1 MSSLIPPMVSSSP
14 PPLDDDDNLDD
25 EDDDEFGD
33 FAAADQ
39 SYEQGVETLQFPRP
53 TPPREENGEQRL
65 CNGDSTSRDSRMV
78 GTLDWSL
85 QEPSDTGQHT
95 PTPVRRNSVGSPSSR
110 SSLERSSAHVSSDV
124 LTERERGSSQNTMTP
139 SEVPSFGDINVTRS
153 DDREHSKNKLMLA
166 ERLEIVS
173 DVNRLC
179 KDTLNSSLE
188 VGILDTS
195 DEHGCDIEPDFV
207 DSSEG
212 ISSHHPQTIVNK
224 EFTSSQESFDH
235 ENDFLGYQDFESI
248 PPINDIINS
257 KDGSPEYSVIVSE
270 VAEDISL
277 SKNVSCVEELEDLNE
292 FVNTEH
298 TGVLNSSEVG
308 ITTGRNVKASV
319 DTELQEDL
327 NDFRKLSSVN
337 SMNKSVNLNLES
349 PSKTKC
355 KLDME
360 MERKENQN
368 ESFDDF
374 GNFASVVPLNCLDVP
389 ERGDSEEDPY
399 ETEWGAFGSPKG
411 VEEGGFAEFASP
423 VSEEVFESRQWAA
436 VSAAQDPALGSGLEL
451 LEEDFDDFE
460 VAEFQ
465 SISPVQKEET
475 GVVSARLESMLLAV
489 FPAPQDAN
497 PCPADPEVLGRST
510 VWGRLRDLETS
521 HALSYHWVGSSAN
534 KLLLA
539 ALGVDARNIVSTAQ
553 FLSLWCAEPHA
564 VIFSRPLGCFVVIFQ
579 LFGARWNVSMPR
591 YAANLGLSPLEPVR
605 ASEGPPIAPTGQIVA
620 TKLEDPV
627 VPAAQFD
634 WNGSGLVNPLDSA
647 HSSLLHLDLS
657 NLTSSPAGAWNLTLA
672 LEKSASRSEE
682 GLRREGLSAEAVK
695 ILDTLPDLSFLRA
708 TLLMFPVRTDG

>member
-39 SYEQGVETLQFPRP
+39 SYEQVETLQSPRP
-53 TPPREENGEQRL
+53 TPPREVNGEQRL
-65 CNGDSTSRDSRMV
+65 CNGDSTSHDLRMV
-78 GTLDWSL
+78 GALDWSL

-95 PTPVRRNSVGSPSSR
+95 PTPVGRNSVGSPSSR

-124 LTERERGSSQNTMTP
+124 LTERERGSSQNNMTP
-139 SEVPSFGDINVTRS
+139 SEAPSFGDINVTRS
-153 DDREHSKNKLMLA
+153 DDREHSKNEPMLA
-166 ERLEIVS
+166 ERLEIVV

-179 KDTLNSSLE
+179 KDTLTSSLE
-188 VGILDTS
+188 VGILETS

-212 ISSHHPQTIVNK
+212 ISSHHPRTLVNK

-257 KDGSPEYSVIVSE
+257 KDGSPEYSLIVSE
-270 VAEDISL
+270 VVEDISL

-308 ITTGRNVKASV
+308 IATGRNVKASV

-327 NDFRKLSSVN
+327 STDLNDFRKLSSVN
-337 SMNKSVNLNLES
+337 SMDKSVNLNLES

-360 MERKENQN
+360 TEHKENQN

-411 VEEGGFAEFASP
+411 VEEVGFAEFASP

-475 GVVSARLESMLLAV
+475 GVVSARLKSMLLAV

-497 PCPADPEVLGRST
+497 PCPADPEVLGRSV

-539 ALGVDARNIVSTAQ
+539 ALGVDARNI
-553 FLSLWCAEPHA
+553 
-564 VIFSRPLGCFVVIFQ
+564 

-605 ASEGPPIAPTGQIVA
+605 ASEGPPIAPTGQIAA

-708 TLLMFPVRTDG
+708 TLLMFPVRTVDTLTASDG